1 MLEELA
7 RKYAL
12 HNAVL
17 HEGKADPGAVI
28 GKVIAAEPELKS
40 RIKEIIPEK
49 TTFIPAADFVIKD
62 SDILILMGDQTQLDK
77 INKL

>member
-1 MLEELA
+1 
-7 RKYAL
+7 
-12 HNAVL
+12 VQ
-17 HEGKADPGAVI
+17 
-28 GKVIAAEPELKS
+28 VIA
-40 RIKEIIPEK
+40 IKEITPEK